1 MNIGSYTLDEFVQKV
16 KSFHGN
22 PSPGVTLGG
31 IMVDMAQRNLP
42 ENTLYD
48 AICETEKC
56 LPDAIQML
64 TPCTFG
70 NGWMRIINSGRFSV
84 TLYDKHT
91 GEGIR
96 VFVDPVKVKAFP
108 EIDKWFF
115 CLVPKKE
122 TDVNKLMEEV
132 REFGSKVLGM
142 RRVKVDIKSLPSP
155 EEYKYALCSVC
166 GESHIDDG
174 KDVCLACRGKAYIS
188 DIRE

>member
-1 MNIGSYTLDEFVQKV
+1 
-16 KSFHGN
+16 
-22 PSPGVTLGG
+22 
-31 IMVDMAQRNLP
+31 
-42 ENTLYD
+42 
-48 AICETEKC
+48 
-56 LPDAIQML
+56 
-64 TPCTFG
+64 
-70 NGWMRIINSGRFSV
+70 MRIINSGRFSV